1 MKRSTDLL
9 QWDSEIPGRIGVGYE
24 KNRISAQ
31 KNEKLATSLK
41 RSKIKTQLVGLLSAY
56 IEFAYGLSLG
66 TISFNDLE
74 SVEWL
79 FEIT

>member
-1 MKRSTDLL
+1 M
-9 QWDSEIPGRIGVGYE
+9 
-24 KNRISAQ
+24 KNRISAEQ
-31 KNEKLATSLK
+31 NEKLATSLK

-66 TISFNDLE
+66 TISFYDLE